1 MMTRIFT
8 ALAAMTATA
17 APLMTVGSTTS
28 APPPV
33 EQAAPVMI
41 GLDHPILLKRMVVT
55 ATALPDN
62 QR

>member
-17 APLMTVGSTTS
+17 APLLTVGGTTS
-28 APPPV
+28 TPPPV
-33 EQAAPVMI
+33 EQTAPVMI